1 MALLSGQQI
10 TASFLAP
17 PFQYRALEKGM
28 HKVLSSY
35 DVMGGP
41 ASFLSV
47 WSTSKFRT
55 ENPKAFKAVVDAFRE
70 ATDLINTNRRKA
82 AEIYVADSGGK
93 ESVEETEKQ
102 LADPDNIFDL
112 GPKKLIKLT
121 DFMNAAG
128 NDQGEADLLEGDV
141 LPGSARPHRAIELR
155 VHARRGA
162 GRRAAHFDR
171 LGPSACPVP
180 P

>member
-1 MALLSGQQI
+1 
-10 TASFLAP
+10 
-17 PFQYRALEKGM
+17 M

-82 AEIYVADSGGK
+82 AEIYVAD
-93 ESVEETEKQ
+93 TRR
-102 LADPDNIFDL
+102 
-112 GPKKLIKLT
+112 
-121 DFMNAAG
+121 
-128 NDQGEADLLEGDV
+128 QGERGGNREA
-141 LPGSARPHRAIELR
+141 
-155 VHARRGA
+155 ARRS
-162 GRRAAHFDR
+162 RVSSSI
-171 LGPSACPVP
+171 SAPRSSSSSP
-180 P
+180 TS